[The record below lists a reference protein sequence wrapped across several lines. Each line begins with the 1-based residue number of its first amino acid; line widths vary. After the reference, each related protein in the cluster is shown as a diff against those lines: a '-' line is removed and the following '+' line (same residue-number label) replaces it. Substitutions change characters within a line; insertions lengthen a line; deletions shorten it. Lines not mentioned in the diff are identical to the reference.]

1 MYWLCSRQ
9 IVIKFSRVFFAF
21 FGTNSMQYIYINSLQ
36 LLQHILSYH
45 EHAFEDV
52 MRGMLFQEAEKEDIQ
67 IVPDIIGK
75 PTQALCL

>member
-1 MYWLCSRQ
+1 
-9 IVIKFSRVFFAF
+9 
-21 FGTNSMQYIYINSLQ
+21 MQYIYINSLQ